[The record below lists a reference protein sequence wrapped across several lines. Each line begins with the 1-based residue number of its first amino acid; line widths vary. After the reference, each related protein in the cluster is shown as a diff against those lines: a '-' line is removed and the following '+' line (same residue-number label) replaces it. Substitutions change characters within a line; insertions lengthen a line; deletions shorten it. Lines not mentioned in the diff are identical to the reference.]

1 MKAIQLKKSLCLLLV
16 LLAFSATR
24 PLQAQ
29 FVVYDPV
36 QFTNMVKS
44 LANEVQLISTA
55 AKTLQETKDILN
67 TAIRTKQEIENIY
80 RLQWQVQEALKVAQG
95 IKDLKWSDLDEL
107 TRAAMGLVEDPLV
120 YLPELTGTDRLRQVL
135 QREPTLQ
142 TTRQLHGLLV
152 GISSQTGPLQDL
164 VAYEAIS
171 RETTLSQF
179 ALAEMR
185 EQKQIQAALSYA
197 QLADDMIYQA
207 RELMEAVK
215 RDQRF
220 SMNEA
225 ERLHSLRQCQEVML
239 KSMEIKLEADQLL
252 RSVTEQ
258 PSRAREELLQSYRN
272 QLLRKA
278 LAEEPQM
285 KYGQP

>member
-1 MKAIQLKKSLCLLLV
+1 MNRFHPKKSLCMLAV
-16 LLAFSATR
+16 LLALSVAR

-80 RLQWQVQEALKVAQG
+80 RLQWQVQEALKVAQS
-95 IKDLKWSDLDEL
+95 IKDLKWSDLDPL
-107 TRAAMGLVEDPLV
+107 TRAALGLAEDPLV
-120 YLPELTGTDRLRQVL
+120 YLPELSGTDRLRLML
-135 QREPTLQ
+135 QREPTQ
-142 TTRQLHGLLV
+142 QATRQLHGLLV
-152 GISSQTGPLQDL
+152 GFNSRSAPLQDL

-171 RETTLSQF
+171 RQTTLSQF

-215 RDQRF
+215 RDQRL

-225 ERLHSLRQCQEVML
+225 ERLHSLRQCQEVLM
-239 KSMEIKLEADQLL
+239 KSMEIKLEAGELL
-252 RSVTEQ
+252 RTVTEQ
-258 PSRAREELLQSYRN
+258 PSRARDELLQSYRN
-272 QLLRKA
+272 QLVRKA